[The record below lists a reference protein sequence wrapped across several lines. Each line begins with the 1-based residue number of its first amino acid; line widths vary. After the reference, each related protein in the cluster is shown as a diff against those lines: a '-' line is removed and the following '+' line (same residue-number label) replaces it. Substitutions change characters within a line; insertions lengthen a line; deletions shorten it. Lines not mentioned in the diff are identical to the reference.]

1 MTPIIQLDPGNYS
14 RHYLHGKDR
23 IWAETNCYVDILIE
37 LIHSL
42 GYEPSAALA
51 FTLSVDFEVDQW
63 TFFKFAHRDLYEM
76 FGLDV
81 QELSPWVSLQNHVE
95 EQVAAARPVLVE
107 MDSFY
112 LPDTKGTAYKSIH
125 TKTTIAVNEIDGEAG
140 QMGYFH
146 GQDYYLLDGED
157 FQNIFQLGGLVHER
171 MLPPYIEI
179 MKLNRTPE
187 SIDAV
192 ELAAQS
198 VDSLRRHLRMLPKR
212 NPFIAFR
219 ERFEKDVVWLA
230 DQPMQTFHG
239 YSFATLRQY
248 GACFE
253 LSASY
258 LDWLES
264 HGEENLGEVARDY
277 RQISEIAKVFQF
289 KLART
294 IAKKKP
300 LDYAPME
307 EMTRLWQSATDKLIA
322 RYL

>member
-1 MTPIIQLDPGNYS
+1 MTPIIKLDPEDYS

-63 TFFKFAHRDLYEM
+63 TFFKFPHQDLYEM
-76 FGLDV
+76 YGLDI
-81 QELSPWVSLQNHVE
+81 QELNPWVSLQKHVE
-95 EQVAAARPVLVE
+95 EQVAAGRPVLVE

-125 TKTTIAVNEIDGEAG
+125 TKTTIAVNEIDCDAG
-140 QMGYFH
+140 CMGYFH

-157 FQNIFQLGGLVHER
+157 FQNIFQADGLAHER

-179 MKLNRTPE
+179 MKLNRSPQ
-187 SIDAV
+187 SINLS
-192 ELAAQS
+192 ELTKQS
-198 VDSLRRHLRMLPKR
+198 VESLKRHLQMLPKR
-212 NPFIAFR
+212 NPFESFR
-219 ERFEKDVVWLA
+219 ERFEQDVKWLA
-230 DQPMQTFHG
+230 EQPMQTFHG

-253 LSASY
+253 LSSSF
-258 LDWLES
+258 LDWLEQQ
-264 HGEENLGEVARDY
+264 GEKDLGEIAKGY
-277 RQISEIAKVFQF
+277 RKISEIAKVFQF

-307 EMTRLWQSATDKLIA
+307 EMTQLWQSASDKLIA